1 MALKSKAEYQL
12 MINRLG
18 DIQRE
23 NENEDTKCRDL
34 AVKIEKQE
42 GIMLQHRT
50 DIDELQRQI
59 TKKDKHIGDRESKIY

>member
-34 AVKIEKQE
+34 AVKIEK
-42 GIMLQHRT
+42 
-50 DIDELQRQI
+50 
-59 TKKDKHIGDRESKIY
+59 